1 MNTGMK
7 AGMEKPPKSHPEPSR
22 TTRPQHISPDFYVP
36 GYTIT
41 DSNSSREK
49 PPVNTQ
55 PPKSQSY
62 MRRNLLSFS

>member
-49 PPVNTQ
+49 H
-55 PPKSQSY
+55 
-62 MRRNLLSFS
+62 